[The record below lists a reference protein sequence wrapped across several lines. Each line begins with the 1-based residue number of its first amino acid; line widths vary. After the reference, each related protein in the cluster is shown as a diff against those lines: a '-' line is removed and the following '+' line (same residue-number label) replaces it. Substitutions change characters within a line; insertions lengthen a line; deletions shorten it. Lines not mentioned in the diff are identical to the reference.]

1 MTRRVELESSYSVR
15 IQTALNSG
23 TGTVFNISRGGMYV
37 LTSMRILPQ
46 AQVVLYLP
54 LPKNRKILRIE
65 AVTSWEDRGHET
77 LDGRPTGYGFRFINV
92 ADETRSEL
100 QELMEDE
107 NPSRNGTERTLGK
120 LNLAEEA
127 GHLLANMLPSY
138 GWIKK

>member
-54 LPKNRKILRIE
+54 VPKSRKILRIE
-65 AVTSWEDRGHET
+65 AVTSWEDREHEK

-100 QELMEDE
+100 QELMDSE
-107 NPSRNGTERTLGK
+107 SLSKQRMHTAIGK

-127 GHLLANMLPSY
+127 GRLLANMLPSY

>member
-65 AVTSWEDRGHET
+65 AVTSWEDREHEK
-77 LDGRPTGYGFRFINV
+77 LDGRPAGYGFRFINV

-100 QELMEDE
+100 QELMDDE